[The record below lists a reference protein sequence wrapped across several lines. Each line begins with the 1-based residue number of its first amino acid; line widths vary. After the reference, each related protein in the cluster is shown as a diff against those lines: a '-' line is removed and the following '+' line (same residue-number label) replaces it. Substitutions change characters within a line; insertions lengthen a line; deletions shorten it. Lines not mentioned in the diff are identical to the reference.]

1 EEVVHLLQKKLKNV
15 AYYDDSIDG
24 DFGIYT
30 EHSLKNFQADHH
42 IEPTGVANEETITAL
57 IQVETD
63 GHLKRLKSLSDEIYP
78 GLQGEEVKTVQE
90 ALQYFGYYYGEVDGI
105 YGPLTEKALRI
116 AESEHEVNFDYEPPE
131 DETEEL
137 IADDNNEQE
146 LANDNNEQEIKE
158 VDVDENEQ

>member
-1 EEVVHLLQKKLKNV
+1 AFPILQNEILIEQENLEYGDHEEVVHLLQKKLKNV
-15 AYYDDSIDG
+15 SYYDDSIDG

-78 GLQGEEVKTVQE
+78 G
-90 ALQYFGYYYGEVDGI
+90 
-105 YGPLTEKALRI
+105 
-116 AESEHEVNFDYEPPE
+116 
-131 DETEEL
+131 
-137 IADDNNEQE
+137 
-146 LANDNNEQEIKE
+146 
-158 VDVDENEQ
+158 